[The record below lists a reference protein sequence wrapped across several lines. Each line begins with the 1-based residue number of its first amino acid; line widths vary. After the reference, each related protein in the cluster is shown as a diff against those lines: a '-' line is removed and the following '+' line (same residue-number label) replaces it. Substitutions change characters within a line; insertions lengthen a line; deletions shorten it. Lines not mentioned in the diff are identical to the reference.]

1 MRKQLFK
8 GNQLVLDGIL
18 MNIHPNAV
26 IESGAE
32 LDSSVKV
39 GAYAVIEKGVQIAA
53 DTVVGPHAVISGTT
67 TIGERNYI
75 ASFATVGGAPQ
86 DLKYNNE
93 DTRVVIG
100 SDNRI
105 REYVSIHRG
114 TPSGTGVTTIGDKN
128 MIMAYCHIAHDCTV
142 GNENILANC
151 ATLGGHVQIADHV
164 NLSGMV
170 GIHQFTRIGS
180 YTYIGGMSGIS
191 KDVPPFVIASGV
203 RNKLRITGINK
214 IGLKRCGYDNEIIRK
229 VNQAFVYIFRTPNL
243 LLNEALDKVI
253 EEFPDCEPV
262 AVMVNFFREPNRM
275 GVLRK
280 VDGD

>member
-1 MRKQLFK
+1 MT
-8 GNQLVLDGIL
+8 
-18 MNIHPNAV
+18 IHPTAV
-26 IESGAE
+26 VESGAE

-39 GAYAVIEKGVQIAA
+39 GAYAVIEKGVRVGADTEIAA
-53 DTVVGPHAVISGTT
+53 HAVISGHT

-75 ASFATVGGAPQ
+75 ASFATVGGMPQ

-93 DTRVVIG
+93 DTKVVIG
-100 SDNRI
+100 NDNKI

-114 TPSGTGVTTIGDKN
+114 TPTGAGVTTIGDKN
-128 MIMAYCHIAHDCTV
+128 MLMAYCHIAHDCSV

-151 ATLGGHVQIADHV
+151 ATLGGHVHIADRV

-170 GIHQFTRIGS
+170 AIHQFTRIGS

-214 IGLKRCGYDNEIIRK
+214 IGLRRCGYDQETIRK
-229 VNQAFVYIFRTPNL
+229 VNKVFVYIFRTPEL
-243 LLNEALDKVI
+243 LLAEALDKSI
-253 EEFPDCEPV
+253 GEFPDCEPV
-262 AVMVNFFREPNRM
+262 LTLVEFFRAPNRL

-280 VDGD
+280 IDGE

>member
-1 MRKQLFK
+1 MS
-8 GNQLVLDGIL
+8 
-18 MNIHPNAV
+18 IHPTAV
-26 IESGAE
+26 VESGAE

-39 GAYAVIEKGVQIAA
+39 GAYAVIEKGVRVGAGTEI
-53 DTVVGPHAVISGTT
+53 GPHTVISGCT

-75 ASFATVGGAPQ
+75 ASFASIGGVPQ

-93 DTRVVIG
+93 ETKVVIG

-114 TPSGTGVTTIGDKN
+114 TPTGAGVTTIGDKN
-128 MIMAYCHIAHDCTV
+128 MIMAYCHIAHDCKL
-142 GNENILANC
+142 GNEIILANG

-170 GIHQFTRIGS
+170 GIHQFTRIGPHS
-180 YTYIGGMSGIS
+180 YIGAMSGIG

-214 IGLKRCGYDNEIIRK
+214 IGMKRCGYDNESIRM
-229 VNQAFVYIFRTPNL
+229 VNKAFVYIFKTPEL
-243 LLNEALDKVI
+243 LLSEALEKAI
-253 EEFPDCEPV
+253 AEFPDCK
-262 AVMVNFFREPNRM
+262 AVRTMVDFFKAPNRM

-280 VDGD
+280 VDGE